1 MLKTLP
7 IGIQNFRELRKR
19 NALYVDKTAV
29 LHKLI
34 TEGKYYF
41 ISRPRRFGKSIMIS
55 TLAEIFEGNRD
66 LFEGLYIHDKI
77 QWKEHPVIRV
87 DFTSDSYKKL
97 GVESA
102 IDEILDV
109 TAEKYG
115 VELTKK
121 SNRGRLGE
129 LIKKLHDKTGE
140 KVALLVDEYDK
151 PIIDYLHETDT
162 AVEHREILRDFYGV
176 IKPMDPHL
184 EFVILTGVSKFSKVS
199 IFSELNN
206 LEDITTTERYAEIA
220 GLTKKEVDRY
230 FADYKKRTTQHLQ
243 MTERELD
250 EGLGYWYDGYC
261 WDEKTHLFNPF
272 SILHFFK
279 YEKFDNYWFESG
291 TPTFLVN
298 FIREHGV
305 SAHRIEYTTVDGMF
319 FDKFDI
325 ERLDIISLLFQTG
338 YLTIKGRDEFD
349 DYILSYPNKEVRLSM
364 TKNLLEGYTWQV
376 DSSVK
381 TQLND
386 IRKSFLSNDMELF
399 EEAMNSLFSDIPHQI
414 FLEYYEAYYH
424 SIAYLVIKLLGMYID
439 CEVSGSRGRTDA
451 VVRTENTVYV
461 MEFKVQ
467 PKTVDSALEQIK
479 EKGYH
484 TPYLKDKR
492 EKFMIGIT
500 FDPDKKQIGEMKIE
514 EF

>member
-19 NALYVDKTAV
+19 NALYVDKTEV

-41 ISRPRRFGKSIMIS
+41 ISRPRRFGKSMMIS
-55 TLAEIFEGNRD
+55 TLAEIFEGNRE

-162 AVEHREILRDFYGV
+162 AVEHRDILRDFYGV

-230 FADYKKRTTQHLQ
+230 FADYKKHMTKHLQ

-250 EGLGYWYDGYC
+250 EELGYWYDGYC

-298 FIREHGV
+298 FIRDHGI
-305 SAHRIEYTTVDGMF
+305 SARSVENKAVDDNF
-319 FDKFDI
+319 FNKFDI
-325 ERLDIISLLFQTG
+325 ENPDIISLLFQTG
-338 YLTIKGRDEFD
+338 YLTI
-349 DYILSYPNKEVRLSM
+349 
-364 TKNLLEGYTWQV
+364 
-376 DSSVK
+376 
-381 TQLND
+381 
-386 IRKSFLSNDMELF
+386 
-399 EEAMNSLFSDIPHQI
+399 
-414 FLEYYEAYYH
+414 
-424 SIAYLVIKLLGMYID
+424 
-439 CEVSGSRGRTDA
+439 
-451 VVRTENTVYV
+451 
-461 MEFKVQ
+461 
-467 PKTVDSALEQIK
+467 
-479 EKGYH
+479 
-484 TPYLKDKR
+484 R
-492 EKFMIGIT
+492 EK
-500 FDPDKKQIGEMKIE
+500 D
-514 EF
+514 